1 MTLDCAGPG
10 DDRQFVSPDRRVANA
25 HDGLLGSQIQTDKL
39 VRLADTNRFRDT
51 WQILKAGGI
60 DRSRVTRDADG
71 RARRTRHRVRLES
84 EFLNDVTHMRNLRIR
99 GVGFH
104 YD

>member
-1 MTLDCAGPG
+1 MTLDCAWPG

-39 VRLADTNRFRDT
+39 VRLADTNRLRDAR
-51 WQILKAGGI
+51 QVLKARGI
-60 DRSRVTRDADG
+60 DCPRISRDADR
-71 RARRTRHRVRLES
+71 RARRSRHGMRLES
-84 EFLNDVTHMRNLRIR
+84 KFRNDVTDMRNLRIG